1 MLHARPLVVLLLFVV
16 IAIVLSWP
24 GHGRSTSVL
33 RRITSTTEEGLSLNP
48 SISGDGHHIA
58 FESTEDVA
66 HLGGNSGFRALH
78 ADISSEPAVFDQ
90 IGTTRAVAPAISQDG
105 SRIAF
110 ASTDDLVGKNSDR
123 NSEIFLFDGS
133 ALKQI
138 TNTTP
143 ADVATRV
150 HDGNFQPSITDDGS
164 FIAFSSNRNLVGLNA
179 DLNFEIFLFDTKA
192 DTFTQLTSAQGIVGG
207 VDAKISGDGS
217 HIAYVRDA
225 STSPSIH
232 RDLLL
237 HDRTSGETATI
248 ANGAAALSLTYGR
261 AISDDGL
268 RVVYSAEIAE
278 NQSQVFL
285 FDGRS
290 DQTRQITSL
299 GTRSQDVPL
308 HATIS
313 GDGKR
318 VAFATRRKMSSGA
331 SDGSVELYVF
341 DIPTAQ
347 FTQLTDA
354 PPAATAE
361 VVSSLNDDGT
371 TAAFNYPRVLSGPVS
386 SSELANNSEIY
397 ATAIV
402 TRPAFGV
409 LTVLNGASLGNEP
422 SAMKG
427 IAPASI
433 GIAQGSGLASRTEQ
447 AQRLTNGSFPLS
459 LDRTTVTLNGRAA
472 QVLYVSQTQVN
483 FVAPTEIELGQ
494 ADLIITNADGF
505 QSKASVTI
513 LPAAPGVFTVSGDG
527 RGEGLVLNAD
537 LLLGGPF
544 DPSDNKLRL
553 VIFATGVHH
562 STNISVTIA
571 GWALPVDSSLKS
583 PDLPGLDEIHVLVPS
598 DLRGAGTVDLI
609 VAADN
614 RESNIVTVTLTGSSQ
629 REIVINEILADPPD
643 GIAGDANHDGM
654 RDSSHDEFVELV
666 NTTARD
672 LDISGYELQSRGSSS
687 STDVLRHRFA
697 LGTVFPAGTAI
708 VVFAA
713 DRKFPNKMAPL
724 LISMCISRA

>member
-1 MLHARPLVVLLLFVV
+1 
-16 IAIVLSWP
+16 
-24 GHGRSTSVL
+24 VL

-66 HLGGNSGFRALH
+66 HLGGNSGFRALQ
-78 ADISSEPAVFDQ
+78 ADISSEPAVFAQ

-105 SRIAF
+105 SRITF

-123 NSEIFLFDGS
+123 NSEIFLFDGA

-138 TNTTP
+138 TSTAP
-143 ADVATRV
+143 ADVAARV

-164 FIAFSSNRNLVGLNA
+164 FIAFSSNRNLVGQNA
-179 DLNFEIFLFDTKA
+179 DLNFEIFLFDITA
-192 DTFTQLTSAQGIVGG
+192 NTFTQLTSSQGVVGG
-207 VDAKISGDGS
+207 LEAKISGDGS

-237 HDRTSGETATI
+237 HDRTSGATATI
-248 ANGAAALSLTYGR
+248 ANGVAALSLTYGR

-278 NQSQVFL
+278 NQSEVFL

-290 DQTRQITSL
+290 DLTRQITSL

-318 VAFATRRKMSSGA
+318 LAFATRRKMSGA

-371 TAAFNYPRVLSGPVS
+371 TAAFNFPRVLSAPIS

-397 ATAIV
+397 AAAIA
-402 TRPAFGV
+402 TRPPFGV

-422 SAMKG
+422 SAIKG
-427 IAPASI
+427 VAPASI
-433 GIAQGSGLASRTEQ
+433 GIAQGSALASRTEQ
-447 AQRLTNGSFPLS
+447 GQRLTDGSFPLS
-459 LDRTTVTLNGRAA
+459 LGRTTVTLNGLAA
-472 QVLYVSQTQVN
+472 QMLYVSPTQVN
-483 FVAPTEIELGQ
+483 FVTPPEIELGQ

-513 LPAAPGVFTVSGDG
+513 LPAAPGIFTVSGDG
-527 RGEGLVLNAD
+527 RGQGLVLNGD
-537 LLLGGPF
+537 SLLGGPF

-553 VIFATGVHH
+553 VVFSTGVRDAR
-562 STNISVTIA
+562 NLSVSLG
-571 GWALPVDSSLKS
+571 GWAIVVESNLRS

-598 DLRGAGTVDLI
+598 DLRGAGTLDLM

-614 RESNIVTVTLTGSSQ
+614 RESNFVTVILSGSSQ
-629 REIVINEILADPPD
+629 REVIINEILADPPD
-643 GIAGDANHDGM
+643 GIAGDANHDGV
-654 RDSSHDEFVELV
+654 RDSSHDEFVELI

-672 LDISGYELQSRGSSS
+672 LDISGYELQSRGS
-687 STDVLRHRFA
+687 R
-697 LGTVFPAGTAI
+697 
-708 VVFAA
+708 
-713 DRKFPNKMAPL
+713 
-724 LISMCISRA
+724 